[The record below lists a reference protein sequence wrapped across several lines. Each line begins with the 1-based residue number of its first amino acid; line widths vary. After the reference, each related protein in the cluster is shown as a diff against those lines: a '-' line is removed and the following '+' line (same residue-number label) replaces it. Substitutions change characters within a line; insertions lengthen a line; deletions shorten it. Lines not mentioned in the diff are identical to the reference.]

1 VTFTATVSPSA
12 ATGTVTFYLGT
23 ASVGTETL
31 SGGAATLTTAA
42 LPAGSDAMQAV
53 YSGDANDT
61 PSTSSVLNQEVRQV
75 TSTALTSSP
84 NPSNLDQKVT
94 MTATVTPSTATGTVI
109 FYHGSTAM
117 AKVTLNQGTAKFS
130 TATLSEGTH
139 SLTATYGGDTNDA
152 PSTSPIVNQVVQ

>member
-1 VTFTATVSPSA
+1 
-12 ATGTVTFYLGT
+12 
-23 ASVGTETL
+23 
-31 SGGAATLTTAA
+31 
-42 LPAGSDAMQAV
+42 
-53 YSGDANDT
+53 
-61 PSTSSVLNQEVRQV
+61 
-75 TSTALTSSP
+75 
-84 NPSNLDQKVT
+84 